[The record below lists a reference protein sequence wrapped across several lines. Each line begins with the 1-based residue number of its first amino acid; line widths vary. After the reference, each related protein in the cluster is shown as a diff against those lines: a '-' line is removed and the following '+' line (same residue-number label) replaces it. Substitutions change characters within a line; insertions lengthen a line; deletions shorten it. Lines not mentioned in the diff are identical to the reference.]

1 VVEVHLSN
9 RSVQRITWR
18 RDKVRE
24 YSIKGYTQ
32 RDIAAEL
39 QISLGL
45 VEKELSYLRMNSKEN
60 IRKYIDEYLPAE
72 YENCLA
78 GLNNIMK
85 EAWQMSLE
93 GEKRERMLALALAK
107 DCYQM
112 KLELLSSATVVERA
126 VNFVNRHRGLTV
138 QNKEVVKDDSA
149 EPIKYWIS
157 TKNN

>member
-1 VVEVHLSN
+1 MVDVHLSN

-45 VEKELSYLRMNSKEN
+45 VEKDLSYLRTNSKEN
-60 IRKYIDEYLPAE
+60 IRKYIDEYLPVE

-112 KLELLSSATVVERA
+112 KLELLSSGTVVERA
-126 VNFVNRHRGLTV
+126 VNFVNRH
-138 QNKEVVKDDSA
+138 
-149 EPIKYWIS
+149 
-157 TKNN
+157 